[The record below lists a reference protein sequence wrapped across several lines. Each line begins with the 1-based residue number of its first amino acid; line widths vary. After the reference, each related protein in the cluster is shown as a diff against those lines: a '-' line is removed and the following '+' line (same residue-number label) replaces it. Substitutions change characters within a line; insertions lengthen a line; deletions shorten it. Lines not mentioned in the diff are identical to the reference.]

1 MLSKHKR
8 DHYTLYVEF
17 SGEPNTKHWIFP
29 SVLRIERLST
39 WVQNSLRDKLNTPD
53 ASIER

>member
-17 SGEPNTKHWIFP
+17 SGEPNTKHWIFL